1 MSTLAILSLKRK
13 VIDWQMWMLDEGN
26 NYMQHPYYCGLW
38 LNISQ
43 LFFYMLQNG
52 NSEVVPELQ
61 IKLANGSLISD
72 YISYTWVYSGS

>member
-1 MSTLAILSLKRK
+1 
-13 VIDWQMWMLDEGN
+13 MWMLDEGN
-26 NYMQHPYYCGLW
+26 NYMQHPYNHGLW

-72 YISYTWVYSGS
+72 YISYT